1 MLALTALSDRP
12 YDVDVWGRTS
22 EPEWRVIAA
31 YTYAVLLEAR
41 IGNPATLVECFQAWD
56 RESRSGAPSADPGD
70 ARNAETWRLAE
81 AYAGRVAKRLLD
93 PVPEAEFVFRLKN
106 PVEEEGK

>member
-1 MLALTALSDRP
+1 MLSLTALSDRP

-41 IGNPATLVECFQAWD
+41 IGNPAKLVECFQAWD
-56 RESRSGAPSADPGD
+56 RESRSGVPSTDPED
-70 ARNAETWRLAE
+70 ARHAETWRLAD
-81 AYAGRVAKRLLD
+81 AYAGRVAKRLLG
-93 PVPEAEFVFRLKN
+93 PAPEAEFVFRLK
-106 PVEEEGK
+106 